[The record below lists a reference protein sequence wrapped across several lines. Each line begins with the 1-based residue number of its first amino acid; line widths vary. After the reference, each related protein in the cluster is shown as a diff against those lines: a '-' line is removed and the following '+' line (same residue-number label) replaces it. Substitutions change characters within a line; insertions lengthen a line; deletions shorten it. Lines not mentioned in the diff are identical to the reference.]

1 MANARII
8 VKRRKTVTNIKK
20 ITHTMQLIA
29 TAKFQKCQ
37 ARATASRPYTDR
49 ITELVSQLSS
59 QVTDI
64 KHPLLEVNCESKRA
78 AVLTLVSNRGLCGS
92 YNANVLRT
100 ALGRI
105 RDLEKDDTAI
115 DLDVAGKKGIAY
127 FRFLGRDMR
136 RTYTDFD
143 DKVRFDQVDVL
154 ANEFM
159 KRYQEKE
166 IDSVHV
172 VYMRFVSASRQR
184 PTAMQ
189 LLPLQQEPSEQ
200 QTEQG
205 AAPEAAAQYEFS
217 PEPVDLLAEL
227 LPATV
232 RIRLFQCFTEGV
244 VSEQISR
251 MVAMKAAT
259 DAAGDMIKILTRTYN
274 RARQSQITM
283 ELLDIMGGAEALS

>member
-100 ALGRI
+100 ALGHI
-105 RDLEKDDTAI
+105 RDLEKDDAAI
-115 DLDVAGKKGIAY
+115 DLDVAGKKGISY

-136 RTYTDFD
+136 RTYTEFD
-143 DKVRFDQVDVL
+143 DKASFDQVDVL

-159 KRYQEKE
+159 KRYERKE
-166 IDSVHV
+166 VDSVHV
-172 VYMRFVSASRQR
+172 AYMKFVSASRQR
-184 PTAMQ
+184 PTVMQ
-189 LLPLQQEPSEQ
+189 LLPLQQEPREQ

-205 AAPEAAAQYEFS
+205 APEATVRYEFS
-217 PEPVDLLAEL
+217 PEPKDLLAEL

-232 RIRLFQCFTEGV
+232 RIRLFQCFTESV